1 MIDPQREK
9 EFLFDLELLYH
20 RYNLVIDSKIWGFIA
35 LEEADAG
42 DEDVTGRFIEDHID
56 DLRGTG

>member
-20 RYNLVIDSKIWGFIA
+20 RYNIVIESHAYWLKDVDCNFP
-35 LEEADAG
+35 DA
-42 DEDVTGRFIEDHID
+42 TTKRIESSID
-56 DLRGTG
+56 DLRGTEK